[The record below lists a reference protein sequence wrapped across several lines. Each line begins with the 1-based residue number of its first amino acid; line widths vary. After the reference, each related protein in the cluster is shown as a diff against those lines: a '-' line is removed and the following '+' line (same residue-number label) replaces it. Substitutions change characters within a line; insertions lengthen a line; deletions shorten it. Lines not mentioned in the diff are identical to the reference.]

1 MRVAL
6 ERLDSRSLEVTLQ
19 GAQRVAVRS
28 AEALSG
34 TFESEGAR
42 LHIEN
47 LRAERLALDAL
58 HLVFGSVALT
68 TSEGAAFAGVGAEIT
83 NDPDALVLAIDAQT
97 ASAPALAVE
106 LEGFRLR
113 GKVSFTKLRI
123 AVTGGEGRIEAAR
136 VDLSGVS
143 VHVGGVEIVADAL
156 SGEGLAMGWGEEG
169 FRFDAKR
176 LEGPAL
182 RVGAGAAQIEA
193 SALRAHDV
201 AVRGSEV
208 AVSRATVATG
218 SLSVAFAPAPERS
231 SAPPRPSA
239 APPLPRASAAPPP
252 AAGLPLFDWRVLDGI
267 SGDLRVDLAL
277 DLTVPILGRRRA
289 THRFRVPLEDGTLDF
304 MRLENDL
311 ATLENTLLD
320 FAVRDGALVLERGI
334 PLLPTR
340 GRGKPI
346 VWWNLGPD
354 DLALAARQRVRLAVL
369 PYVYVASEP
378 SEGSEEGSRSSVA
391 LRQLSLLDLEARLAL
406 APVGA
411 KGTAQLLPLRIG
423 SVVVEGN
430 VFHDVTSP
438 PREGLLRGTLGELE
452 ASVAQ
457 LPLGREVLDVAR
469 LRLARISALEAAFLD
484 VRPTALRLSLDGLE
498 LEGVRF
504 GPPPERPH

>member
-1 MRVAL
+1 MRLAL

-34 TFESEGAR
+34 TLESEGGDR
-42 LHIEN
+42 LRIQN

-68 TSEGAAFAGVGAEIT
+68 TSEGAAFAGVGAEVT

-97 ASAPALAVE
+97 ASTPSLAVE

-113 GKVSFTKLRI
+113 GKASFTKLRV
-123 AVTGGEGRIEAAR
+123 AVTGGEGRIEAER
-136 VDLSGVS
+136 VDMSNVS
-143 VHVGGVEIVADAL
+143 VHAGGVEIVADAL
-156 SGEGLAMGWGEEG
+156 SGEGLAIGWGKEG

-182 RVGAGAAQIEA
+182 RVGAGAVQIEA
-193 SALRAHDV
+193 NALRAHDV

-208 AVSRATVATG
+208 AVSRATVAAG
-218 SLSVAFAPAPERS
+218 SLSIAFAPAPERS
-231 SAPPRPSA
+231 SAPPR
-239 APPLPRASAAPPP
+239 ASAAPPP
-252 AAGLPLFDWRVLDGI
+252 AAGLPFFDWRVLDGI

-378 SEGSEEGSRSSVA
+378 SEGSDEGSRSSVA

-457 LPLGREVLDVAR
+457 LAVGREVLDVAR
-469 LRLARISALEAAFLD
+469 LRLARLSALEAAFLD
-484 VRPTALRLSLDGLE
+484 VRPTALRLSLDDLE
-498 LEGVRF
+498 LESVRF
-504 GPPPERPH
+504 GPPSARPH